1 MTITAESV
9 RDLREKTG
17 AGMMDCKKAL
27 VSSEGD
33 FERALE
39 ILRKQGLAA
48 ANKKAGRIAS
58 EGIIV
63 VALSTD
69 SRKAAMLELNS
80 ETDFVAKNDDFKKF
94 GEDLAHLI
102 LQKNPASVEELSGFI
117 LGGSETVT
125 DRLNLLISKIGEK
138 ISLRRFACE
147 EASANEKLGSYIH
160 LGSKI
165 GVVVRING
173 KNISDTLIKEVA
185 MHVAASHPLYLKR
198 QEIPETILA
207 KEREIYLEQ
216 MKDSGKPANI
226 LEKIIEGKLSKF
238 ASDICLADQIF
249 IKDPTGKKT
258 VAQVLKEVDPS
269 LQVLSFTR
277 YQVGEGI
284 EKKKEDFAAEV
295 AKMVQ

>member
-1 MTITAESV
+1 MDITAESV

-27 VSSEGD
+27 VVAEGD
-33 FERALE
+33 FEKALE
-39 ILRKQGLAA
+39 VLRKQGLAA
-48 ANKKAGRIAS
+48 ASKKAGRIAS

-63 VALSTD
+63 VALNSD
-69 SRKAAMLELNS
+69 SRASVMLELNC
-80 ETDFVAKNDDFKKF
+80 ETDFVAKNEDFKKF
-94 GEDLAHLI
+94 GDDVAQLI
-102 LQKNPASVEELSGFI
+102 LQKNPSTLEEMSGFN
-117 LGGSETVT
+117 LGAETVT
-125 DRLNLLISKIGEK
+125 ERINLLVAKIGEK
-138 ISLRRFACE
+138 ISLRRFVRTDAA
-147 EASANEKLGSYIH
+147 ASEKLGSYIH

-165 GVVVRING
+165 GVVVRIG
-173 KNISDTLIKEVA
+173 GQNIPDGLLKEVA

-198 QEIPETILA
+198 QEIPETTLA

-216 MKDSGKPANI
+216 MKTSGKPANI
-226 LEKIIEGKLSKF
+226 LEKIIEGKISKF

-258 VAQVLKEVDPS
+258 ITQVLKEVDPS
-269 LQVLSFTR
+269 LQVVSFQR

-295 AKMVQ
+295 AKMMK